1 MEEGDFVLDKANG
14 DKLIL
19 FSKLGTPC
27 DEWVVRERDVS
38 SNRYE
43 EQTVWDY
50 NSRYEYCN
58 PEDPVCKCVYLAS
71 CPFEPL
77 RFTNDERATRLQ
89 KMNTDEIEY
98 CFPITRLREY

>member
-50 NSRYEYCN
+50 NSRYPYCE
-58 PEDPVCKCVYLAS
+58 PTDPVCKCIYLAS

-77 RFTNDERATRLQ
+77 RFTDDERASRLQ
-89 KMNTDEIEY
+89 KMDTTDIEY
-98 CFPITRLREY
+98 CFPITRLRKY